1 MEIKKMGQKKW
12 YSFTYQKILFVLLIG
27 LIVLFA
33 FMEDFIM
40 FKPRV
45 LFGLTENITE
55 IGLMALPMTL
65 IIITS
70 GIDLSVGTI
79 MALSAV
85 IIGAVYQGTQNI
97 WVAIASGLAVGT
109 ICGALN
115 GLIISKTK
123 VAPLVTT
130 LATMSLYL
138 GIAKIICGTNIYSD
152 FPDGF
157 TFLQAKR
164 LFNVVPYQFLLLVVL
179 FIGYTVF
186 FNRSTLGCIVR
197 GIGFNEET
205 VKYSGIKI
213 GKVKFL
219 LYLTSGF
226 IAALAGVVY
235 LSHLPAAKPDIGANL
250 NLQVITAVVL
260 GGTSIMGGVGSMTGT
275 FLGVLILGVL
285 RKGLQII
292 GLGGDVYSFILG
304 IMLIIC
310 LIGFSLVEKR
320 QKKRG

>member
-1 MEIKKMGQKKW
+1 MEMKKLEQNKW
-12 YSFTYQKILFVLLIG
+12 YSITYQKILFVLLIA

-33 FMEDFIM
+33 LLEEFIM
-40 FKPRV
+40 FKPKV

-65 IIITS
+65 IIITG
-70 GIDLSVGTI
+70 GIDLAVGTT

-85 IIGAVYQGTQNI
+85 IVGAVYHSTQNI
-97 WVAIASGLAVGT
+97 AFAIVCGLIMGT
-109 ICGALN
+109 ACGALN

-152 FPDGF
+152 FPKGF
-157 TFLQAKR
+157 TFLQTSR
-164 LFNVVPYQFLLLVVL
+164 LFGVVPYQFILFVFL
-179 FIGYTVF
+179 FIAFLIF
-186 FNRSTLGCIVR
+186 FSYSSLGCIVR

-213 GKVKFL
+213 GKIKFF
-219 LYLTSGF
+219 LYLISGF
-226 IAALAGVVY
+226 ISALAGVVY
-235 LSHLPAAKPDIGANL
+235 LSHLPAAKPDIGANM

-260 GGTSIMGGVGSMTGT
+260 GGTSILGGVGSMTGT

-285 RKGLQII
+285 RKGLQIV

-304 IMLIIC
+304 ILLIIC
-310 LIGFSLVEKR
+310 LVGFSLVER
-320 QKKRG
+320 GQKKRG